1 MLNVNSVNPDPQ
13 LATALAIYFAKLT
26 LPVWQQRYSG
36 DSRPEKAI
44 AKAEKV
50 LFSSYAYDDFN
61 AFSYSADAHDAASA
75 AYAAD
80 AAASAASAAY
90 ASAAYAA
97 AYADA
102 ADAASAA
109 YAAAASAAY
118 AAAYAAYAAAA
129 YAASDAADAA
139 SCAANSAN
147 AALAASAAAYAAR
160 SLGRKESF
168 FTSWHLSK
176 LLPVI
181 LWHKL
186 SSKRS
191 FGEPEKIF
199 ELLPESCKEDFLF
212 NFDTLR

>member
-90 ASAAYAA
+90 
-97 AYADA
+97 
-102 ADAASAA
+102 
-109 YAAAASAAY
+109 ASAAY